1 MALNNFRSKT
11 HHRQTGFANNT
22 LTSVIRMS
30 KDAVVWYIVH
40 KTQFV
45 KLFQEMTAMSH
56 CGGIPE

>member
-22 LTSVIRMS
+22 LTSVIGMS
-30 KDAVVWYIVH
+30 MDAVVWYIVH

-45 KLFQEMTAMSH
+45 KLFP
-56 CGGIPE
+56 GK